1 MTGSLVNLQSNFGHS
16 SVIFILFSPHIFMQH
31 HWFDLTDVE
40 SKEKDW
46 KAVASAAGRERGAHR
61 PPTGTRRFQAQE
73 AAVTAV
79 TGIHLILWMT

>member
-1 MTGSLVNLQSNFGHS
+1 MTGSLVNLQGNFRHS
-16 SVIFILFSPHIFMQH
+16 SVIFISFSPSIFMQH

-46 KAVASAAGRERGAHR
+46 KVAASVAGRERGAHR
-61 PPTGTRRFQAQE
+61 LPTGTHRFQAQE

-79 TGIHLILWMT
+79 AGIHLIFWMT